1 MSSDRAVR
9 MPWMALPLEVAPAAI
24 RRVIARI
31 DDGLSRRAEVQPY
44 AEDAA
49 CMLRIAPTRARHV
62 VRLSDGAEIRPG
74 DLVLDVHCWNER
86 VPAMP
91 EGGADLAW
99 ALKTAG
105 RLRHSLVLLARAVE
119 TDPALQNTRAVR
131 ARVNFVGLGGSNKS
145 VSRIIARMGFE
156 DVDEGRGAWPERVH
170 DVLENVLI
178 AALVWTHNPAA
189 LRRDKLLRERRP
201 VWCSRERL
209 ASLHGSR

>member
-1 MSSDRAVR
+1 MSSDRAMR
-9 MPWMALPLEVAPAAI
+9 MPRTALPVGAAPTI
-24 RRVIARI
+24 RRFIARI

-44 AEDAA
+44 SEDPG
-49 CMLRIAPTRARHV
+49 CMLRIAQTRAR
-62 VRLSDGAEIRPG
+62 RTIQLSDGSQIRPG

-91 EGGADLAW
+91 AGGADLAW

-105 RLRHSLVLLARAVE
+105 RLRYSLGLLARAVE
-119 TDPALQNTRAVR
+119 ATPALQGTRAVR

-145 VSRIIARMGFE
+145 VSRIIARLGFE
-156 DVDEGRGAWPERVH
+156 DVDEGRGAWSEQVH
-170 DVLENVLI
+170 DALENVLI

-209 ASLHGSR
+209 AALHGPA

>member
-9 MPWMALPLEVAPAAI
+9 MPWMAMPLAIAPAAL
-24 RRVIARI
+24 RRAIARF

-44 AEDAA
+44 TDDAA
-49 CMLRIAPTRARHV
+49 CMLRIAPTRAR
-62 VRLSDGAEIRPG
+62 RTLPLSDGTEVRPG

-86 VPAMP
+86 VPPMP

-105 RLRHSLVLLARAVE
+105 RLRHSLQLLARAVE
-119 TDPALQNTRAVR
+119 ATPALQETRAVR
-131 ARVNFVGLGGSNKS
+131 AQVNFVGLGGSNTS

-156 DVDEGRGAWPERVH
+156 DVDEGRGAWPEQIH

-209 ASLHGSR
+209 VALHGPA

>member
-1 MSSDRAVR
+1 M
-9 MPWMALPLEVAPAAI
+9 PLEIAPAAI
-24 RRVIARI
+24 RRLIARI

-44 AEDAA
+44 ADDAA
-49 CMLRIAPTRARHV
+49 CMLRIAPTRARRV

-99 ALKTAG
+99 ALKTSG
-105 RLRHSLVLLARAVE
+105 RLRHSLGLLARAVE
-119 TDPALQNTRAVR
+119 TTPALQATRAVR
-131 ARVNFVGLGGSNKS
+131 ARVNFVGLGGSNRS

-156 DVDEGRGAWPERVH
+156 DVDEGRAAWPDRVH
-170 DVLENVLI
+170 DALENVLI

-209 ASLHGSR
+209 AVLHGDP